1 VEAFTHFFDEITL
14 EDFLPALNH
23 MIHPEV
29 LKLYPGATPP
39 DFDVSPID
47 DQIISLRYVSGRKL
61 SFLTE
66 GLTIEVA
73 SHLGRT
79 LHTDQPS
86 CAHNGDPHGELRI
99 HLTA

>member
-1 VEAFTHFFDEITL
+1 
-14 EDFLPALNH
+14 
-23 MIHPEV
+23 
-29 LKLYPGATPP
+29 
-39 DFDVSPID
+39 
-47 DQIISLRYVSGRKL
+47 LRYVSGRKL

-86 CAHNGDPHGELRI
+86 CAHNGDPHCELRI